1 MRDPNIPVGMGIPMG
16 FNPQTGL
23 PQGQGLPPAIQQ
35 NQVKYQP
42 NLNDPALAGL
52 PPAVAGQMAM
62 QKLGPNPPSASAISG
77 AKATATTDAATG
89 LPNYFDPTWYV
100 QNNPD
105 VLKGFNSLKSKKKGL
120 DWYGK
125 FHYDNFGKPQ
135 GGRFLGPNDPAYLAR
150 QQAGLGSSTAP
161 APNATQ
167 LAAYGAMSPEDQVN
181 LVNFL
186 KGMGLA

>member
-1 MRDPNIPVGMGIPMG
+1 MRDPNQAIGLGVPMG

-23 PQGQGLPPAIQQ
+23 PQGQGLPPAVQQ
-35 NQVKYQP
+35 NPVRYQP

-52 PPAVAGQMAM
+52 PPAVAGQLAM
-62 QKLGPNPPSASAISG
+62 QKLGPNPPSPTQLSSLKNTAS
-77 AKATATTDAATG
+77 TDPSTG
-89 LPNYFDPTWYV
+89 LPSYFDPTWYV

-105 VLKGFNSLKSKKKGL
+105 ILAGFNSQKDKGEGM

-125 FHYDNFGKPQ
+125 QHYTNFGKT
-135 GGRFLGPNDPAYLAR
+135 GSGAFLGPNDPAYLAR
-150 QQAGLGSSTAP
+150 TQAGLATTPGTRPS
-161 APNATQ
+161 NAQ
-167 LAAYGAMSPEDQVN
+167 LEAYQGLSPENQVN

>member
-35 NQVKYQP
+35 NPVRYQP

-52 PPAVAGQMAM
+52 PPAIAGQMAM
-62 QKLGPNPPSASAISG
+62 QKLGPNPPSPAAISG

-89 LPNYFDPTWYV
+89 LPQYFDPTWYV

-105 VLKGFNSLKSKKKGL
+105 VLAGFNSQKDKGEGI

-125 FHYDNFGKPQ
+125 FHYNQFGKSEP
-135 GGRFLGPNDPAYLAR
+135 GRFLGPNDPAYLAR
-150 QQAGLGSSTAP
+150 TQAGLATTPGSRPTD
-161 APNATQ
+161 TQ
-167 LAAYGAMSPEDQVN
+167 LQAYQQLSPEDQIN
-181 LVNFL
+181 LINFL
-186 KGMGLA
+186 KGQGLA